1 MGMEKI
7 LIKNDKPLFTKEECL
22 EIKGWSKLKVQWMDN
37 FDPYT
42 DDYVP
47 MCSKML
53 SSIIHWDED
62 EKYMWLHDRIL
73 DWGKSLNLGIKRLG
87 TPELRTNWFM
97 INSYPPGTFFKP
109 HSDRVGEF
117 KKLSDEEKRMKGS
130 ELPSIEDK
138 DHIRVMTFVTQ
149 LSEASDYE
157 GGEVQHD
164 LNSTGVLLNDGD
176 NKNIVTKSKEIGDTS
191 LHSCDLI
198 HWVNPITSGN
208 RWSLQ
213 IFLEEDSFV

>member
-7 LIKNDKPLFTKEECL
+7 LINNDKPLFTKKECL
-22 EIKGWSKLKVQWMDN
+22 EIISWANLQVQWMDN
-37 FDPYT
+37 WDPYT

-47 MCSKML
+47 MCSKFL
-53 SSIIHWDED
+53 RSINHFDED
-62 EKYMWLHDRIL
+62 DKYKWMYDRVL
-73 DWGKSLNLGIKRLG
+73 DWGKSQNLGIKRLG

-97 INSYPPGTFFKP
+97 INNYPVGTFFKP
-109 HSDRVGEF
+109 HSDRAYLFKDLSEEQ
-117 KKLSDEEKRMKGS
+117 KKLKGS
-130 ELPSIEDK
+130 SVESIEDK
-138 DHIRVMTFVTQ
+138 EHIRVMTFVTQ
-149 LSEASDYE
+149 LSEESDYE

-176 NKNIVTKSKEIGDTS
+176 NKNIITKSKEIGHTH

>member
-7 LIKNDKPLFTKEECL
+7 LINNDKPLFTKKECL
-22 EIKGWSKLKVQWMDN
+22 EIISWADLKVQWMDN
-37 FDPYT
+37 WDPYT
-42 DDYVP
+42 DEYVP
-47 MCSKML
+47 MCSKFL
-53 SSIIHWDED
+53 HSVKHFDED
-62 EKYMWLHDRIL
+62 DKYKWMHDRIL

-87 TPELRTNWFM
+87 RPFT
-97 INSYPPGTFFKP
+97 INNYPVGTFFKP
-109 HSDRVGEF
+109 HSDRVYKFSELSEEQ
-117 KKLSDEEKRMKGS
+117 KKLKGS
-130 ELPSIEDK
+130 SVESIEDK
-138 DHIRVMTFVTQ
+138 EHIRVMTFVTQ
-149 LSEASDYE
+149 LSEESDYE

-176 NKNIVTKSKEIGDTS
+176 NKNIVTKSKEIGHTH

>member
-7 LIKNDKPLFTKEECL
+7 LINNDKPLFTKKECL
-22 EIKGWSKLKVQWMDN
+22 EIISWANLKVQWMDN
-37 FDPYT
+37 WDPYT
-42 DDYVP
+42 DEYVP
-47 MCSKML
+47 MCSKFL
-53 SSIIHWDED
+53 HSVNHFDED
-62 EKYMWLHDRIL
+62 DKYKWMHDRIL

-87 TPELRTNWFM
+87 RPFT
-97 INSYPPGTFFKP
+97 INNYPVGTFFKP
-109 HSDRVGEF
+109 HSDRVYKFSELSEEQ
-117 KKLSDEEKRMKGS
+117 KKVKGS
-130 ELPSIEDK
+130 SVESIEDK
-138 DHIRVMTFVTQ
+138 EHIRVMTFVTQ
-149 LSEASDYE
+149 LSEESDYE

-176 NKNIVTKSKEIGDTS
+176 NKNIVTKSKEIGHTH

>member
-1 MGMEKI
+1 M
-7 LIKNDKPLFTKEECL
+7 LFA
-22 EIKGWSKLKVQWMDN
+22 
-37 FDPYT
+37 YT
-42 DDYVP
+42 MPDCFYP
-47 MCSKML
+47 F
-53 SSIIHWDED
+53 
-62 EKYMWLHDRIL
+62 
-73 DWGKSLNLGIKRLG
+73 
-87 TPELRTNWFM
+87 EL
-97 INSYPPGTFFKP
+97 
-109 HSDRVGEF
+109 VE
-117 KKLSDEEKRMKGS
+117 
-130 ELPSIEDK
+130 SIEDK
-138 DHIRVMTFVTQ
+138 EHIRVMTFVTQ
-149 LSEASDYE
+149 LSEESDYE